1 VTTVHHLEKRDLR
14 VASQVNVLGAVSYKL
29 H

>member
-1 VTTVHHLEKRDLR
+1 VTAVHNLEKRDLR